1 MARLESTAVGG
12 YFPTPDHLLIPISDL
27 FDFQDSVKM
36 LDPCAGDGSAIIQ
49 LSLLSGASNSA
60 LYTCELEKSRHK
72 ALIQNVHSKS
82 THYYAED
89 HHLQG
94 DAFRIDI
101 KSRAISFLYLN
112 PPYDLD
118 PVHGRLEQRFLER
131 FEQALVLNGILCFV
145 VPHYALK
152 ASAQTLGQH
161 FDELKCFRFPGD
173 DFAAYKQV
181 VLVARRVDSRR
192 LPDPAIVAQVME
204 WAQSVADC
212 PALGD
217 EAEKSYVPEGE
228 YIPYGFF
235 QMRQID
241 MAALLK
247 KARVWRQKTRT
258 GATVAVPHVLP
269 DVPVENLLFRTYPLA
284 TPPRPAHIASGIAAG
299 IFNGHR
305 VTPKR
310 SKLPDLLVKGVF
322 DREYVTVEEK
332 CNKKG
337 EVTSVVQVQQ
347 PKLVTTVLD
356 LTTKRYTTLAT
367 GPKTGSTNVEKMTI
381 EDLLDHYGDGL
392 MGVMRQQCPVLYD
405 PKRGDAKT
413 ITMAPISRDLYQAQD
428 HASRALVKLLGGN
441 CERRERLHKAAILL
455 GEIGS
460 GKCLGLGTL
469 VMKYD
474 GSTIPVEQV
483 RPGDLLMGPDSTPR
497 RVLGTT
503 RGTSPLYK
511 IVPTVGDPWVCNDAH
526 ILTLV
531 HTMSDDVIDL
541 PVKDYVSKKRLT
553 LTLSKGS
560 RTTHPITEFKQFFPA
575 GGVVFPPIAD
585 PTVDPYLLGV
595 WYGDGTKDLNSFS
608 ITTKD
613 TEIVS
618 LLEETAATYCL
629 KVRKSP
635 AKNKCPTYSLS
646 NGRTGRANPLI
657 SLMRVIYGDGKKLPK
672 ECLLGSRLVRMQ
684 FLAGLLD
691 SDGHLSNGTYD
702 FIQKRREWSDGVA
715 FLARSLGF
723 RATVSRAV
731 KSAYRNGPGDVY
743 WRVCLSGDFSQLP
756 VRLSR
761 KKAVE
766 RAVLRRN
773 RIGEVSLRRT
783 RQVNRTGIQVQDLGI
798 GEYAGFELDGDGR
811 FLLGDFTVT
820 HNTSV
825 ALAVGRTISK
835 RMLVMCPPHL
845 LQTWMDETRTVI
857 PEAEFRILENVSDV
871 DAIQDIPADKMVI
884 AVLSRETAKLG
895 HGLDDVTGQCPKCGA
910 ALPEGQLAK
919 RHATCDASVHRPKN
933 ALAHAGVALALK
945 LINVLPGESRVSDM
959 LPGRHLQKCVARF
972 AKREEHTAWKGFD
985 KAWIAS
991 TLEAAFERG
1000 IQSYDDPNMRLIA
1013 RLLLADYAPLK
1024 VAQMIERFLAKEDVS
1039 YLEKEYARELSY
1051 LLPPKS
1057 EAQREAMDKTHRAES
1072 WGAPNRSLEGI
1083 EVGMSLRCGKVKW
1096 ALGKLTLDDHEP
1108 GSVELAQSL
1117 IVVLGT
1123 LGSWTSSEVCGE
1135 RLYQAAPRPRR
1146 YPLSRY
1152 ITSRH
1157 PRLFDFLVL
1166 DEGHEYA
1173 TDGSAQERSA
1183 HRLTSLGLPTI
1194 LMTGSIMNGYAESL
1208 FSNMW
1213 ALSEDFRAEFTREER
1228 QLFISRYGYRK
1239 RVLSEK
1245 DMKSGEVVAF
1255 GSHTDR
1261 VERSERVIGD
1271 APGLLPIFLFRH
1283 LLRFSVTLHKADLAL
1298 DLPPCRQIVE
1308 RIQPEPELMASYL
1321 NLFDKLKR
1329 QIKADQFDEK
1339 LSGKLFGA
1347 LAELPSYLDRSTLDT
1362 GNQKDGTYTIR
1373 YPESVGHGVVAVGE
1387 AHPAGRLSNKEQWVI
1402 AKVKAELAEGRNV
1415 MVFTWHVSLLPRLAR
1430 IIQDAIGETVAV
1442 LNSDKVPTGKRQ
1454 DWIDKNVVQKNRRVM
1469 VLNPVTVSTG
1479 LNNLVHFSTEIW
1491 HENPACNPNVVRQAI
1506 GRVDRI
1512 GAKKETRIFFP
1523 IYENTLQQALYDL
1536 LMKKVAVAISTDGLD
1551 PESALLAAGVSEDGY
1566 LSGLSIGKQLWAMI
1580 N

>member
-12 YFPTPDHLLIPISDL
+12 YFPTPNHLLTPIAEL

-36 LDPCAGDGSAIIQ
+36 LDPCAGDGAAIIQ
-49 LSLLSGASNSA
+49 LSLLSGSSHSA

-72 ALIQNVHSKS
+72 ALVQNVHSNS
-82 THYYAED
+82 TYYYSDD

-94 DAFRIDI
+94 DAFRVDI
-101 KSRAISFLYLN
+101 KGRAISFLYLN

-131 FEQALVLNGILCFV
+131 FEQALVMNGVLCFV

-152 ASAQTLGQH
+152 ASAQTLAQH
-161 FDELKCFRFPGD
+161 FDDLKCFRFPGD
-173 DFAAYKQV
+173 DFGVYKQV
-181 VLVARRVDSRR
+181 VLIARRVDSR
-192 LPDPAIVAQVME
+192 LSPDPKILAQVTE
-204 WAQSVADC
+204 WSASVEGC

-217 EAEKSYVPEGE
+217 ETEKMWVPSGE
-228 YIPYGFF
+228 YIPHGFF

-241 MAALLK
+241 MAALLG

-332 CNKKG
+332 QNKKG

-367 GPKTGSTNVEKMTI
+367 GPKSGSTDIEKMTI

-392 MGVMRQQCPVLYD
+392 MGVMRQQCPVMYD

-413 ITMAPISRDLYQAQD
+413 ITMAPISRNLYQAQD

-460 GKCLGLGTL
+460 GK
-469 VMKYD
+469 
-474 GSTIPVEQV
+474 
-483 RPGDLLMGPDSTPR
+483 
-497 RVLGTT
+497 
-503 RGTSPLYK
+503 
-511 IVPTVGDPWVCNDAH
+511 
-526 ILTLV
+526 
-531 HTMSDDVIDL
+531 
-541 PVKDYVSKKRLT
+541 
-553 LTLSKGS
+553 
-560 RTTHPITEFKQFFPA
+560 
-575 GGVVFPPIAD
+575 
-585 PTVDPYLLGV
+585 
-595 WYGDGTKDLNSFS
+595 
-608 ITTKD
+608 
-613 TEIVS
+613 
-618 LLEETAATYCL
+618 
-629 KVRKSP
+629 
-635 AKNKCPTYSLS
+635 
-646 NGRTGRANPLI
+646 
-657 SLMRVIYGDGKKLPK
+657 
-672 ECLLGSRLVRMQ
+672 
-684 FLAGLLD
+684 
-691 SDGHLSNGTYD
+691 
-702 FIQKRREWSDGVA
+702 
-715 FLARSLGF
+715 
-723 RATVSRAV
+723 
-731 KSAYRNGPGDVY
+731 
-743 WRVCLSGDFSQLP
+743 
-756 VRLSR
+756 
-761 KKAVE
+761 
-766 RAVLRRN
+766 
-773 RIGEVSLRRT
+773 
-783 RQVNRTGIQVQDLGI
+783 
-798 GEYAGFELDGDGR
+798 
-811 FLLGDFTVT
+811 
-820 HNTSV
+820 TSV
-825 ALAVGRTISK
+825 ALAVGRTVSK

-884 AVLSRETAKLG
+884 AVLSREVAKLG
-895 HGLDDVTGQCPKCGA
+895 HGMDDVTGQCPKCGA

-919 RHATCDASVHRPKN
+919 RHATCTASTRRPKN

-945 LINVLPGESRVSDM
+945 LINVLPKDSRVADM

-972 AKREEHTAWKGFD
+972 AEREEQATWKGFD
-985 KAWIAS
+985 PAWIDA
-991 TLEAAFERG
+991 TLEAALERG
-1000 IQSYDDPNMRLIA
+1000 VQSYDDANQRLIA
-1013 RLLLADYAPLK
+1013 RLLLANYRPLK
-1024 VAQMIERFLAKEDVS
+1024 IAQTIDWFMSRVEEN
-1039 YLEKEYARELSY
+1039 YLNREFARELAY

-1057 EAQREAMDKTHRAES
+1057 EIQAEAMDKTHKAES
-1072 WGAPNRSLEGI
+1072 WGAPNRSLDGI
-1083 EVGMSLRCGKVKW
+1083 ESGKSMRCGKVRW
-1096 ALGKLTLDDHEP
+1096 ALGQLSLDDHEP
-1108 GSVELAQSL
+1108 GSVELAQSIL
-1117 IVVLGT
+1117 IVLST
-1123 LGSWTSSEVCGE
+1123 LGHFTSSEECGE

-1239 RVLSEK
+1239 RVLSDK
-1245 DMKSGEVVAF
+1245 DMKSGEVIAF

-1308 RIQPEPELMASYL
+1308 RIQPETELMASYL
-1321 NLFDKLKR
+1321 TLFETLKR
-1329 QIKADQFDEK
+1329 QIKADQYDEAK
-1339 LSGKLFGA
+1339 SGKLFGA

-1373 YPESVGHGVVAVGE
+1373 YPESVGGDVVAVGQ

-1402 AKVKAELAEGRNV
+1402 QKVLAELAEGRNV

-1430 IIQDAIGETVAV
+1430 IIKEAIGEEVAV

-1491 HENPACNPNVVRQAI
+1491 HENPAVNPNILRQAI

-1523 IYENTLQQALYDL
+1523 IYDNTLQEALYDL

-1551 PESALLAAGVSEDGY
+1551 QESMLNAAGVGTEY
-1566 LSGLSIGKQLWAMI
+1566 ITGLSIGRQLWAMI
-1580 N
+1580 S